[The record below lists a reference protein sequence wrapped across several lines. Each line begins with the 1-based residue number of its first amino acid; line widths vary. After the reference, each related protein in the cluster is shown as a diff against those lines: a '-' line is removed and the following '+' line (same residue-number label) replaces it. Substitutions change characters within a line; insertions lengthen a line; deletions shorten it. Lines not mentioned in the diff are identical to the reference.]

1 MAYYK
6 ASYVTDYKEYFSL
19 KPDYDTEA
27 MEVYVYTT
35 SINLQFFII
44 LLMLYLAL
52 AQY

>member
-6 ASYVTDYKEYFSL
+6 ASYVTDYREYFSL

-35 SINLQFFII
+35 SRNDFPGYKSTIF
-44 LLMLYLAL
+44 YSA
-52 AQY
+52 